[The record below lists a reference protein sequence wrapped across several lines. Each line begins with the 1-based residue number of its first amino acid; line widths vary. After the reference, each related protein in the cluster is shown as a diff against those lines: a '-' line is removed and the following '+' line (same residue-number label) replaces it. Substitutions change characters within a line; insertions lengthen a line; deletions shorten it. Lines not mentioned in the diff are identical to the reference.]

1 MHLTTPIHLD
11 ADVMSYICRGFYVKV
26 RISGDDITQ
35 SDTAGHAMVNTDYLN
50 ELDGHG
56 SYRGNELKQRNPALA
71 ATPAHWRAVLF
82 SVAFPLPQDVS
93 LGDAS
98 LLDATSSPWLDGR
111 YEGIKGV
118 EYYPATP
125 EAEDADTAETTAPIQ
140 RLEFKNPK
148 ANPASYFGSELAGYF
163 RPGRGQSAVYKHA
176 TRKSIHSWL
185 EKTAATN
192 PASTEQW
199 LADAGLETALPYQ
212 LITDV
217 AAGAGMAKFGRL
229 ALLPGQWST
238 TGEIDEWE
246 HGSLQLH
253 AVECLSYP
261 RATPTPDEA
270 EPASRQHFLVFH
282 VLAENCSS
290 AQLERISQA
299 LARPAD
305 DFPAQLVTPSV
316 PASRHPSL
324 PDSAAPA
331 TDQAPVYPLTQNLL
345 EVAKLLLAP
354 SDAPA
359 QLAALRVNEDGG
371 LGDSALPS
379 RSVVALPAR
388 ADVPGPASFPEAD
401 AWTAHEQW
409 AWELAAGADTDDQ
422 RPPQDTRDSLD
433 KYTAEESDNWS
444 ILATDNGLAVVRTDT
459 DYRDNPTPFV
469 QAPTFF
475 IELLLL
481 NMRARTEL
489 TELREDLSSGLDPAA
504 AHQRWEQIQEELW
517 LDEIPRRPNLTQ
529 VLLTARRASGV
540 QELHDDV
547 AGALADD
554 AEPQTAAPEP
564 DSPTVIEPEQVTV
577 TPEDPDAAPPT
588 VKKASESPAEQ
599 RKIAPA
605 LLAVLIVLGVLVVLN
620 RSRKQR

>member
-1 MHLTTPIHLD
+1 
-11 ADVMSYICRGFYVKV
+11 
-26 RISGDDITQ
+26 
-35 SDTAGHAMVNTDYLN
+35 MVDTDYLN
-50 ELDGHG
+50 ELDSHG

-71 ATPAHWRAVLF
+71 TTPAHWRAVLF
-82 SVAFPLPQDVS
+82 SVAFPLPQDVA

-98 LLDATSSPWLDGR
+98 LLDAESSPWLEGR

-118 EYYPATP
+118 EYYPPAPDAEDTDT
-125 EAEDADTAETTAPIQ
+125 AEDAAPIP

-192 PASTEQW
+192 PACTEEW
-199 LADAGLETALPYQ
+199 PADAGLDTALPYQ
-212 LITDV
+212 LINDV

-229 ALLPGQWST
+229 ALRPGQWST
-238 TGEIDEWE
+238 TGETDDWE

-261 RATPTPDEA
+261 RAASTSDETD
-270 EPASRQHFLVFH
+270 PASRQHFLVFH

-299 LARPAD
+299 LARPAS

-324 PDSAAPA
+324 PDTAAPA
-331 TDQAPVYPLTQNLL
+331 TDQTPVYPLTQNLM

-354 SDAPA
+354 SDTPA
-359 QLAALRVNEDGG
+359 QLATLRVNEDGG

-379 RSVVALPAR
+379 RSVVALPSR
-388 ADVPGPASFPEAD
+388 ADVPGPPSFPEAD
-401 AWTAHEQW
+401 AWSSYEQW
-409 AWELAAGADTDDQ
+409 AWELAAGADLDDK
-422 RPPQDTRDSLD
+422 RPPQDTRDALE
-433 KYTAEESDNWS
+433 KHTAEESNNWA
-444 ILATDNGLAVVRTDT
+444 ILAADHGLAAVRTDT

-475 IELLLL
+475 VELLLL

-489 TELREDLSSGLDPAA
+489 SALREDLASGAAPEA
-504 AHQRWEQIQEELW
+504 AHKRWDQIQEKLW

-529 VLLTARRASGV
+529 MLLTTRRASGV
-540 QELHDDV
+540 QELHDEV
-547 AGALADD
+547 SGVLEND
-554 AEPQTAAPEP
+554 AETQADATEP
-564 DSPTVIEPEQVTV
+564 TSPTVIEPEQVTV
-577 TPEDPDAAPPT
+577 TPEDPEAAPPT
-588 VKKASESPAEQ
+588 IEKSSQSPAEQ

-605 LLAVLIVLGVLVVLN
+605 ILITVLVFGVLVVL
-620 RSRKQR
+620 RRARRKR